1 MSVFHQSDPF
11 WDRMVSILPTT
22 HMIGGFN
29 LAKII
34 PNRKSMEHLH
44 KDCKIYVNHCEPLNH
59 QISCHIVNHCQPSF
73 INHHISQTWENPF
86 KVPIFPMAKNSFLA
100 SWPRLTWQRGA
111 KPKAGAAARGHVSR
125 VRLGHLPKNWLV
137 TVSNP
142 GACKFRF
149 GFSHLLQNGI

>member
-34 PNRKSMEHLH
+34 PNRESMEHLH
-44 KDCKIYVNHCEPLNH
+44 TDCKIYVNHCEPLNH

-73 INHHISQTWENPF
+73 INHHI
-86 KVPIFPMAKNSFLA
+86 FPNHGKINLKIQFFPWRRIA
-100 SWPRLTWQRGA
+100 SWHLGQGSLDRGEPSQKLAPRHGGTF
-111 KPKAGAAARGHVSR
+111 
-125 VRLGHLPKNWLV
+125 
-137 TVSNP
+137 P
-142 GACKFRF
+142 GSDWVIYRKT
-149 GFSHLLQNGI
+149 G